1 MRQKYIYVLS
11 GSSPLSLEPD
21 HPASLSLLGHGHLQL
36 GQPSLRRGG
45 LRVERWVSEW
55 RRENSFELDRCVSV
69 IVHRGVVHLL
79 DGPGSRSHLVGED
92 LVAAPDLLLELV
104 HRDAAGA
111 CEAERE
117 RRDPGAQHLLPLF
130 VFPFLR
136 DRLEPETSLPRRY
149 LRVPRVGWVGCD
161 RRGRGVSSV

>member
-21 HPASLSLLGHGHLQL
+21 HPESLSLLGHGHLQL

-55 RRENSFELDRCVSV
+55 RRENSFDSDRCVSV

-161 RRGRGVSSV
+161 RRGRGVSSA

>member
-1 MRQKYIYVLS
+1 MHTIRLVVPNPSNPTTPSPSHCLDTVI
-11 GSSPLSLEPD
+11 SSLDSL
-21 HPASLSLLGHGHLQL
+21 ASVVALCEWNDGVK
-36 GQPSLRRGG
+36 RC
-45 LRVERWVSEW
+45 VSEW
-55 RRENSFELDRCVSV
+55 RSENSFELDRCVSV

-149 LRVPRVGWVGCD
+149 LRVPRVGWVVCD
-161 RRGRGVSSV
+161 RRGRGVSSA